1 MSILKGLPLL
11 AYLPEGLLDELA
23 GTVVWLDLGPGE
35 VLFSEGDPGDALYAV
50 KSGEVKVFVVDDE
63 GREQVYN
70 HLGPGQGLGEMSII
84 DAEERTASVAATT
97 ATEVLRLGRDDFM
110 EVVAKYPA
118 EVLDGLRET
127 ADRMRLG
134 YTDVLKRIALLEDLP
149 DETLAR
155 IAERLEPVRFD
166 EGEHVFQ
173 KGDAGNSLYIIDSG
187 LVKIV
192 SQDDLGH
199 ELVLNQCGPGQAIGE
214 MSLIDE
220 EPRSAGVVAISPT
233 VTMLKLGREDFIE
246 ALTDEPQLSLS
257 VMRYLSRRLR
267 FNTTYLEESQ
277 EWLRR
282 VAEGEYDSTVDRIT
296 SERDQIRADDL
307 SDEALA
313 NEFLSDFVTMISSV
327 KEREEELKTQLRRL
341 TIEIDEAKRKQ
352 DFESLTNTEFFTDL
366 KAAAQKMREEDTD
379 G

>member
-166 EGEHVFQ
+166 EGEYVFQ